1 MQAAFDAAH
10 YAATDHHD
18 PQDAF
23 DDTGRVPLDDEEGM
37 FEARARED
45 VSSLAQPALAPP
57 VVSVNLSGRARLQS
71 VNHSRLPQGTGVLPP
86 RQSNSQASVSN
97 GPHIHDSAPTS
108 NTRAGHREP
117 VDVTVLKMTRK
128 NLGLQMLTHS
138 ATQSRMS
145 TMMRHDRA
153 RSLDTRLPDWVKSPI
168 RSREGSL
175 ASPSLSCAPTSL
187 PGRAFQTLR
196 HQQRYTACAA
206 RRMRGHSTSCWR
218 LTLSLLRDTT
228 QFRLVTL
235 LPCSKIV
242 LRRHVARSKILS
254 ASTSPA
260 SSAFAHVPKTTQPR

>member
-1 MQAAFDAAH
+1 
-10 YAATDHHD
+10 
-18 PQDAF
+18 
-23 DDTGRVPLDDEEGM
+23 
-37 FEARARED
+37 
-45 VSSLAQPALAPP
+45 
-57 VVSVNLSGRARLQS
+57 
-71 VNHSRLPQGTGVLPP
+71 
-86 RQSNSQASVSN
+86 
-97 GPHIHDSAPTS
+97 
-108 NTRAGHREP
+108 
-117 VDVTVLKMTRK
+117 MTRK

-235 LPCSKIV
+235 LPWYAFRYIKESYTTLIM
-242 LRRHVARSKILS
+242 LLARRSYCADTWRGQRSCLQAPHPRVQLS
-254 ASTSPA
+254 RMSRRQHSRGE
-260 SSAFAHVPKTTQPR
+260 SQS